1 MGPRWAQD
9 GAKMPQ
15 DGPKMPQDC
24 FSKPEDCSKMA
35 PRAQDED
42 KMPQIF
48 LKKALTRLL
57 GTLKIVLSPRRRA
70 IFAEIVRCC
79 PFLVFPRL
87 LCPFEA
93 KIDFKMAL
101 GWPEAA
107 P

>member
-1 MGPRWAQD
+1 MPEVGP
-9 GAKMPQ
+9 KMPQ
-15 DGPKMPQDC
+15 DGPKMPQD
-24 FSKPEDCSKMA
+24 SPNKPEDCSKMA
-35 PRAQDED
+35 PRAQDEH
-42 KMPQIF
+42 KMPQISP
-48 LKKALTRLL
+48 KKALTRLL

-87 LCPFEA
+87 LCPFET